1 MEHIVTTFG
10 YTSLLKFTDQ
20 FSSLQQQPTTPS
32 SMSTSDMSSL
42 DDLDNLTDL
51 LQMPSSQELT
61 NFVTWDMDMAD
72 IKQESSSSPDRTVTS
87 SSSCDQVTSDSN
99 GNNCLDV
106 TAAEFGV
113 GSGVNCN
120 GFEFGDINLDFVD
133 NSLAGLIS

>member
-1 MEHIVTTFG
+1 MGRNLTTI
-10 YTSLLKFTDQ
+10 YQATTLKFTNPP
-20 FSSLQQQPTTPS
+20 SLPLQQQPTTPS

-72 IKQESSSSPDRTVTS
+72 IKQESTDRNTVTS
-87 SSSCDQVTSDSN
+87 TTCDQVTSADNN

-106 TAAEFGV
+106 SIG
-113 GSGVNCN
+113 GNNCN

>member
-1 MEHIVTTFG
+1 
-10 YTSLLKFTDQ
+10 
-20 FSSLQQQPTTPS
+20 
-32 SMSTSDMSSL
+32 MSTSDMSSL

-72 IKQESSSSPDRTVTS
+72 IKQEQVTNGSDQVTS
-87 SSSCDQVTSDSN
+87 SSTTCSDQVMSPADSN
-99 GNNCLDV
+99 GNSCLDV
-106 TAAEFGV
+106 SIGGG
-113 GSGVNCN
+113 GSNCN

>member
-1 MEHIVTTFG
+1 
-10 YTSLLKFTDQ
+10 
-20 FSSLQQQPTTPS
+20 
-32 SMSTSDMSSL
+32 MSTSDMSSL

-72 IKQESSSSPDRTVTS
+72 IKQEQVTGSDQVTS
-87 SSSCDQVTSDSN
+87 SSTTCSDQVMSPADNN
-99 GNNCLDV
+99 GNSCLDV
-106 TAAEFGV
+106 SIG
-113 GSGVNCN
+113 GSGSNCN

>member
-1 MEHIVTTFG
+1 
-10 YTSLLKFTDQ
+10 
-20 FSSLQQQPTTPS
+20 
-32 SMSTSDMSSL
+32 MSTSDMSSL

-72 IKQESSSSPDRTVTS
+72 IKQEQVTGSDQVTS
-87 SSSCDQVTSDSN
+87 SSTTSSDQVMSPADNN
-99 GNNCLDV
+99 GNSCLDV
-106 TAAEFGV
+106 SIGG
-113 GSGVNCN
+113 GSNCN

>member
-1 MEHIVTTFG
+1 
-10 YTSLLKFTDQ
+10 
-20 FSSLQQQPTTPS
+20 
-32 SMSTSDMSSL
+32 MSTSDMSSL

-72 IKQESSSSPDRTVTS
+72 IKQEQVTNGSDQVTS
-87 SSSCDQVTSDSN
+87 SSSTTCSDQVMSPADNN
-99 GNNCLDV
+99 GNSCLDV
-106 TAAEFGV
+106 SIGGG
-113 GSGVNCN
+113 GSNCN

>member
-1 MEHIVTTFG
+1 
-10 YTSLLKFTDQ
+10 
-20 FSSLQQQPTTPS
+20 
-32 SMSTSDMSSL
+32 MSTSDMSSL

-72 IKQESSSSPDRTVTS
+72 IKQETSDSRSVVTS
-87 SSSCDQVTSDSN
+87 SSDQVTNDNNGNSHCLDVSIGGG
-99 GNNCLDV
+99 GNNC
-106 TAAEFGV
+106 
-113 GSGVNCN
+113 SN

>member
-1 MEHIVTTFG
+1 
-10 YTSLLKFTDQ
+10 
-20 FSSLQQQPTTPS
+20 
-32 SMSTSDMSSL
+32 MSTSDMSSL

-72 IKQESSSSPDRTVTS
+72 IKQESPDRNTVTS
-87 SSSCDQVTSDSN
+87 TTADNN

-106 TAAEFGV
+106 SIG
-113 GSGVNCN
+113 GNNCN

>member
-1 MEHIVTTFG
+1 
-10 YTSLLKFTDQ
+10 
-20 FSSLQQQPTTPS
+20 
-32 SMSTSDMSSL
+32 MSTSDMSSL

-72 IKQESSSSPDRTVTS
+72 IKQEQVTNGS
-87 SSSCDQVTSDSN
+87 DQVTSCSTTCSDQVMSPADNN
-99 GNNCLDV
+99 GNSCLDV
-106 TAAEFGV
+106 SIGG
-113 GSGVNCN
+113 GSNCN